1 MRTITDISSLYRGN
15 LYRSLEIAASGLTA
29 QRQQMDAIASNIANQ
44 SVTNVD
50 GNGSPYLR
58 RQVVMS
64 PDPRQTFAGEL
75 RRASLRM
82 NVNAAGHIAQ
92 ASSKS
97 VRTEPTPLVAGTEIE
112 IPNARL
118 NVVYDPS
125 HPDADVDGFVV
136 YPDINPVEEM
146 VDLMTASRAYD
157 ANITVINAA
166 QEMITR
172 SLDI

>member
-1 MRTITDISSLYRGN
+1 MRTVTGTNSIYRGN
-15 LYRSLEIAASGLTA
+15 LYRSMEIAASGLTT
-29 QRQQMDAIASNIANQ
+29 QRQRIDTIASNIANQ

-58 RQVVMS
+58 RHVVMN
-64 PDPRQTFAGEL
+64 PDPRPTFAGEL
-75 RRASLRM
+75 RRAELRM
-82 NVNAAGHIAQ
+82 NRTSPAHISDL
-92 ASSKS
+92 SSKAI
-97 VRTEPTPLVAGTEIE
+97 RTELTPMVAGDEIE

-136 YPDINPVEEM
+136 YPDINVVEEM

-157 ANITVINAA
+157 ANVTVINAA